1 VFSFVLQQ
9 KDDEINQLKKETT
22 RLNKVRETIQRRLR
36 QIEDLKA
43 EVEQQ
48 KETLKSQNL
57 ALERGKYLF
66 LSHVI

>member
-36 QIEDLKA
+36 QSKTQLVESILVLSQLDIIIPNYMALIIIEK
-43 EVEQQ
+43 
-48 KETLKSQNL
+48 K
-57 ALERGKYLF
+57 
-66 LSHVI
+66 

>member
-1 VFSFVLQQ
+1 MLLFSFVLQQ

-57 ALERGKYLF
+57 ALEREGQMK
-66 LSHVI
+66 ITT